1 MRGFPFAPSDNSDN
15 LTQVPERG
23 VPRLLLVGALVYAAA
38 HLPFLAQSLEDIDSI
53 NFALG
58 LRHYDISQHQPHP
71 PGYPVYIA
79 IARVVLGAVHL
90 VHAGAQPA
98 AAEALALAL
107 VSAVS
112 GALAV
117 VCLGMIFAA
126 FDRMSAAPARR
137 FWWWATAL
145 AAGSP
150 LFWISGLRPMSDLP
164 GLSLALLSLALMLC
178 SGSRVSFLA
187 GALVAGLSAGVR
199 VQTALLTVPTMALL
213 VWARRM
219 RARDALEAVAALGAG
234 GLLWAVP
241 LLWLSGGVDGYLAA
255 LGSQAGE
262 DFAWVEMLWANPTPR
277 RLALALTDSFLR
289 PWSSNGVAATVLAL
303 AAIGFVVEVLTRGRA
318 LLFVTVAFAP
328 YALFHLL
335 LQETSHV
342 RYALPLLPPVAWL
355 ASRALMQVG
364 RLGSAF
370 AFVIVAACLVDAV
383 PTSVVYARQ
392 RHPAFRVIADMARE
406 AEGAP
411 PGAVFS
417 HYALYRS
424 LQAAAPR
431 RLPVVAPVRNK
442 EWMGPLDYF
451 RRGERATVWFLA
463 DPRRTDLDL
472 MDRRT
477 LQKAEGYPW
486 DVAGRPEFGGA
497 RPVGAEWYRLSPP
510 DWVVGEGWS
519 LTPEAGGRVSAD
531 RSGLIRGPIEA
542 VVRRQP
548 EPLVAVIGGWYLGNP
563 AGPATAFTLEIDG
576 ATVETWTHDHRS
588 AGSGFLHVV
597 RLAEGIP
604 AGDGAYASLR
614 LTARSP
620 VGGRAGE
627 VAIRQFDIHRESG
640 SMLAFGPGWHE
651 DEYNPT
657 TGLRWRWS
665 SDRSDLFV
673 VAGSDTTLVL
683 RGESPLKY
691 FGEPPIVRVTTGAI
705 TLGEFRPDA
714 DFEWRIPIPR
724 GTMPRGGGN
733 VTVSLDRAYLPG
745 PAEGTSDTRRLGLRI
760 FGASLEGDRS
770 SIR

>member
-241 LLWLSGGVDGYLAA
+241 LLWLSGGVNGYLAA

-303 AAIGFVVEVLTRGRA
+303 AAIGFVVEVLTRPAVRHGGIRA
-318 LLFVTVAFAP
+318 LCPFSSAAAGDIT
-328 YALFHLL
+328 
-335 LQETSHV
+335 
-342 RYALPLLPPVAWL
+342 
-355 ASRALMQVG
+355 RAL
-364 RLGSAF
+364 R
-370 AFVIVAACLVDAV
+370 
-383 PTSVVYARQ
+383 
-392 RHPAFRVIADMARE
+392 
-406 AEGAP
+406 
-411 PGAVFS
+411 
-417 HYALYRS
+417 
-424 LQAAAPR
+424 AAAPAASRLAGIACADAGGPPGIRVRLRDRGGLPGRRRADVR
-431 RLPVVAPVRNK
+431 RLRASAPSGVP
-442 EWMGPLDYF
+442 G
-451 RRGERATVWFLA
+451 
-463 DPRRTDLDL
+463 
-472 MDRRT
+472 DRRH
-477 LQKAEGYPW
+477 
-486 DVAGRPEFGGA
+486 GA
-497 RPVGAEWYRLSPP
+497 
-510 DWVVGEGWS
+510 
-519 LTPEAGGRVSAD
+519 
-531 RSGLIRGPIEA
+531 
-542 VVRRQP
+542 
-548 EPLVAVIGGWYLGNP
+548 
-563 AGPATAFTLEIDG
+563 
-576 ATVETWTHDHRS
+576 
-588 AGSGFLHVV
+588 
-597 RLAEGIP
+597 
-604 AGDGAYASLR
+604 
-614 LTARSP
+614 
-620 VGGRAGE
+620 
-627 VAIRQFDIHRESG
+627 
-640 SMLAFGPGWHE
+640 
-651 DEYNPT
+651 
-657 TGLRWRWS
+657 
-665 SDRSDLFV
+665 
-673 VAGSDTTLVL
+673 
-683 RGESPLKY
+683 
-691 FGEPPIVRVTTGAI
+691 
-705 TLGEFRPDA
+705 
-714 DFEWRIPIPR
+714 
-724 GTMPRGGGN
+724 
-733 VTVSLDRAYLPG
+733 
-745 PAEGTSDTRRLGLRI
+745 
-760 FGASLEGDRS
+760 
-770 SIR
+770 

>member
-1 MRGFPFAPSDNSDN
+1 MRGFPFARSDSPDN
-15 LTQVPERG
+15 QPQVAERG
-23 VPRLLLVGALVYAAA
+23 VPRLLLVGAVVYAAA

-58 LRHYDISQHQPHP
+58 LRHYDIAQHQPHP
-71 PGYPVYIA
+71 PGYPVYIG

-90 VHAGAQPA
+90 VHGGAQPA
-98 AAEALALAL
+98 TAEALALAL
-107 VSAVS
+107 LSAVT

-117 VCLGMIFAA
+117 VCLGVVFAA
-126 FDRMSAAPARR
+126 FDRMSAAPARKL
-137 FWWWATAL
+137 WWWATAL
-145 AAGSP
+145 TAASP

-164 GLSLALLSLALMLC
+164 GLALALLSLALMLGNDRRA
-178 SGSRVSFLA
+178 SLVA
-187 GALVAGLSAGVR
+187 GALVAGLTAGVR
-199 VQTALLTVPTMALL
+199 VQTVLLTAPAMLL
-213 VWARRM
+213 LFWTRRM
-219 RARDALEAVAALGAG
+219 RLRDVLEALVALGAG
-234 GLLWAVP
+234 ALLWAVP

-262 DFAWVEMLWANPTPR
+262 DFAWVDMLWANPTPR
-277 RLALALTDSFLR
+277 RVAMALTDSFVR
-289 PWSSNGVAATVLAL
+289 PWSSAGVATIVLAL
-303 AAIGFVVEVLTRGRA
+303 AAIGLVVEARGRHRA

-355 ASRALMQVG
+355 ASRALMQAG
-364 RLGSAF
+364 WLGSTF
-370 AFVIVAACLVDAV
+370 AFVIVGACLLDAV
-383 PTSVVYARQ
+383 PTSVIYARQ

-431 RLPVVAPVRNK
+431 RLPVVPPVRNK
-442 EWMGPLDYF
+442 EWLGPLGYF
-451 RRGERATVWFLA
+451 QRGERATAWFLA

-472 MDRRT
+472 IDRRS

-486 DVAGRPEFGGA
+486 DVAQRPEFGGA

-519 LTPEAGGRVSAD
+519 LTPEAGGRVRAD
-531 RSGLIRGPIEA
+531 GSGLTRGPIEA
-542 VVRRQP
+542 VVKRQP
-548 EPLVAVIGGWYLGNP
+548 GPLVAIVGGWYLGAP
-563 AGPATAFTLEIDG
+563 AGPATVLTLEIDG
-576 ATVETWTHDHRS
+576 SVIDSWTHDHRS
-588 AGSGFLHVV
+588 AGPGFLRVV
-597 RLAEGIP
+597 RLA
-604 AGDGAYASLR
+604 AGVAGGAGTYGTLR
-614 LTARSP
+614 LTARS
-620 VGGRAGE
+620 AGNGPPGE
-627 VAIRQFDIHRESG
+627 LAIRQFDIHRESG
-640 SMLAFGPGWHE
+640 SMLAFDRGWHE
-651 DEYNPT
+651 DEYNPA

-673 VAGSDTTLVL
+673 VAGADTTLVL

-691 FGEPPIVRVTTGAI
+691 FAEPPIVRVTTGAT

-724 GTMPRGGGN
+724 VTMPRGGGV

-760 FGASLEGDRS
+760 FGATLELSDR
-770 SIR
+770 